1 MNNYAQP
8 LYLQLKDSI
17 IEKIHRG
24 EYCTGM
30 KIPSE
35 REMAKLYGINR
46 MTIRRTVGLLIEEG
60 YLVSVHGKGTYVTKA
75 NSNRIELG
83 MNSSTR
89 LSVDIRMGGM
99 DPRKEIISFQKIAA
113 IPRLQELFPQYD
125 TFYELVRL
133 LFANNEPY
141 ALQKAYFPY
150 LLFPDADRYDFK
162 DGSLYDY
169 MDTKKKMPVH
179 ISSRLWVEPL
189 DADKARY
196 LNMREGE
203 RAFVFAYQGHS
214 EQQELVEY
222 TLSYNRPEYTSYKYV
237 SIR

>member
-1 MNNYAQP
+1 M
-8 LYLQLKDSI
+8 
-17 IEKIHRG
+17 HRN
-24 EYCTGM
+24 E
-30 KIPSE
+30 IPSE

-46 MTIRRTVGLLIEEG
+46 MTIRRTIGLLIEEG

-99 DPRKEIISFQKIAA
+99 DPLKEIISFQKIAA

-162 DGSLYDY
+162 DDCPRNKDRCPICLYFFY
-169 MDTKKKMPVH
+169 IFETNRIACNSGACYTKDSCENTTKNHPNV
-179 ISSRLWVEPL
+179 
-189 DADKARY
+189 
-196 LNMREGE
+196 G
-203 RAFVFAYQGHS
+203 
-214 EQQELVEY
+214 
-222 TLSYNRPEYTSYKYV
+222 
-237 SIR
+237 

>member
-1 MNNYAQP
+1 MNNVAQP

-24 EYCTGM
+24 EYGTGM

-35 REMAKLYGINR
+35 REMVKLYGINR
-46 MTIRRTVGLLIEEG
+46 MTIRRTIRLLIEEG
-60 YLVSVHGKGTYVTKA
+60 YLVSIHGKGTYVTKED
-75 NSNRIELG
+75 SNRIELG

-99 DPRKEIISFQKIAA
+99 DPRKEIISFRKIAA
-113 IPRLQELFPQYD
+113 VPRLQELFPQYD

-150 LLFPDADRYDFK
+150 SLFADADRYDFK

-169 MDTKKKMPVH
+169 MDTKHKMPVH

-189 DADKARY
+189 DADKSRY
-196 LNMREGE
+196 LNMQD
-203 RAFVFAYQGHS
+203 RAFEFAFEGHR
-214 EQQELVEY
+214 EHQELVDY

-237 SIR
+237 SSR